1 MEKFLKLLKITMEII
16 LVILFIFFE
25 ELIWKKLA
33 VPLKDY
39 ISNLEI
45 AKITKAKIEIQSINM
60 TLLIFLLPLGVAEV
74 MGIYSGMLIVSG
86 SVIFGVFMYILKIPV
101 AAITFWIFSFT
112 KEKLLTIDWFKTIYD
127 LLIRFLNFIK
137 NTGVY
142 KRVKT
147 KIASIKEHVKR
158 LNPKSGEFSE
168 EMNYIYTSLTKLFN
182 GLSGKVK
189 AMKEDAKKINNE
201 DEIKEQEEKQV
212 QEAKVEK
219 EKVVEHEKKIKV
231 IKEEI
236 STKE

>member
-1 MEKFLKLLKITMEII
+1 MEKFLKLLKITMEIV

-33 VPLKDY
+33 IPLKDY

-45 AKITKAKIEIQSINM
+45 AKTTKAKIETQSINM
-60 TLLIFLLPLGVAEV
+60 TLLIFLLPLGVAEL

-86 SVIFGVFMYILKIPV
+86 SIIFGVFIYLLKVPV

-112 KEKLLTIDWFKTIYD
+112 KEKLLKIDWFKTIYD
-127 LLIRFLNFIK
+127 LLMRFLNFIK

-147 KIASIKEHVKR
+147 KIASIKKHVKR

-168 EMNYIYTSLTKLFN
+168 EINYIYTSLTNLFN

-189 AMKEDAKKINNE
+189 AMKTEAKNINDEDA
-201 DEIKEQEEKQV
+201 IKEREEKQV
-212 QEAKVEK
+212 KEAKVEK
-219 EKVVEHEKKIKV
+219 QKVVEHEKQIKV
-231 IKEEI
+231 IKEDAP
-236 STKE
+236 KKN